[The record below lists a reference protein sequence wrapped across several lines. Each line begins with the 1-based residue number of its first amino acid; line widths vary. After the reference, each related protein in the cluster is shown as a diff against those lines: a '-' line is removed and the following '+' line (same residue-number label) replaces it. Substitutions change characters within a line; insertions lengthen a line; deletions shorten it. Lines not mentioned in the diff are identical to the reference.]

1 MVFHHV
7 GVNRRVSG
15 AVDGDQIDGYP
26 CRPTAALKN
35 VLGLCPNDRLPV
47 GQGPPFFLLPQSL
60 KTSPVDLHPHL
71 DVIASQ
77 MTRVRIVKMR
87 TRFSFFLFALCL
99 FSTIAASAAG
109 QRVIVGIHENTPLSF
124 TDSNNQEKGITIDLL
139 THIARKEGWQIHYL
153 PGSYT
158 QCTQRLKNGVVDL
171 LPGMARSPQL
181 EAMFAFGEETIVA
194 NWGQLYIS
202 SGAEFSDI
210 LDFHDKD
217 VAVVEAD
224 IYFEYFQTILEKFEI
239 RPRFVLVEDY
249 GEVLSLVHH
258 KKVSAGIVPRLYG
271 AYYEKEFRVHKSPIS
286 FRPTEL
292 RFVVAKG
299 RNSAML
305 STLDRHLKQ
314 FKSNPNSIFYQSMDL
329 WTQGVR
335 KVTFPLWLRPLWVL
349 GIVAGIMGFII
360 VGNVFLRR
368 QVKRRTETLKA
379 TIAEKEKIDSE
390 LAVAREIQLQLV
402 PSNSQALPRRKEFDI
417 YASLEPAHEVGGD
430 FYDYFFIDRNSLC
443 LVVGDVSGKG
453 VPAALF
459 MAMTKTMIKSAA
471 RLLVEPEY
479 ILADV
484 NREIAR
490 NNPSLTFV
498 TVFLGVLDLN
508 TGNLTYTSAGHNPPL
523 FIGEKGNSA
532 LLGDAQCPAIGLDDT
547 FQYRQAT
554 VQLQHN
560 EGLLLFTDGVTEAQD
575 TKNRLFSLESLMNTV
590 SLTAG
595 LTPKDRITAVLSRIR
610 EFTKNRPLDDDLTL
624 LALSYFSPNR
634 IGDTLK
640 TIVLRNDIREIA
652 RIMDAITRFVDS
664 VSFPSVVV
672 HDVSLAM
679 EEIFSNIVFYGFGDD
694 LAHNIT
700 LHLAIEGDALILTLQ
715 DEGIPFNPLNVQI
728 GRRDKPL
735 EERDKG
741 GMGITLAKN
750 LMDQLEYRRE
760 RGKNILRMEKRYR

>member
-1 MVFHHV
+1 MRTLLSFLLL
-7 GVNRRVSG
+7 
-15 AVDGDQIDGYP
+15 I
-26 CRPTAALKN
+26 
-35 VLGLCPNDRLPV
+35 LCP
-47 GQGPPFFLLPQSL
+47 
-60 KTSPVDLHPHL
+60 
-71 DVIASQ
+71 
-77 MTRVRIVKMR
+77 
-87 TRFSFFLFALCL
+87 FSA
-99 FSTIAASAAG
+99 TTVSAAN
-109 QRVIVGIHENTPLSF
+109 QVVMVGIHENTPLMF
-124 TDSNNQEKGITIDLL
+124 TDSSGQAAGIAVDLL
-139 THIARKEGWQIHYL
+139 THIAGKEGWKIQYR
-153 PGSYT
+153 PGSYA
-158 QCTQRLKNGVVDL
+158 QSIHRLQSGAIDL
-171 LPGMARSPQL
+171 LPGMARSSKL
-181 EAMFAFGEETIVA
+181 EESFVFGNEAIVSDWGQIYVSSDAMFT
-194 NWGQLYIS
+194 
-202 SGAEFSDI
+202 DI
-210 LDFHDKD
+210 LDFNSKD
-217 VAVVEAD
+217 IAVAEAD
-224 IYFEYFQTILEKFEI
+224 SYFEFFGTILEKFEVY
-239 RPRFVLVEDY
+239 PQFVQVKDY
-249 GEVLSLVHH
+249 GTVLSLVHR

-271 AYYEKEFRVHKSPIS
+271 AYYEKQFKIKKSPIR
-286 FRPTEL
+286 FRPTEI

-299 RNSAML
+299 RNTDL
-305 STLDRHLKQ
+305 LTLLDRHLKQ
-314 FKSNPNSIFYQSMDL
+314 LKSSPGSILYQSLDH
-329 WTQGVR
+329 WTADGR
-335 KVTFPLWLRPLWVL
+335 EVTVPFWLRPLWLL
-349 GIVAGIMGFII
+349 GVVAAIMGLII

-368 QVKRRTETLKA
+368 QVKLRTEALKK
-379 TIAEKEKIDSE
+379 TIAEKEKFESE

-402 PSNSQALPRRKEFDI
+402 PNNSQAVVRRKEFDI
-417 YASLEPAHEVGGD
+417 YASLEPAREVGGD

-508 TGNLTYTSAGHNPPL
+508 SGTLTYTSAGHNPPL

-554 VQLQHN
+554 VQLRHR
-560 EGLLLFTDGVTEAQD
+560 EGLLLFTDGITEAQD
-575 TKNRLFSLESLMNTV
+575 TKGRMFTQESLMNTV

-595 LTPKDRITAVLSRIR
+595 LTPEARVTAILSRIR
-610 EFTKNRPLDDDLTL
+610 EFTQDRPLDDDLTL
-624 LALSYFSPNR
+624 LALTYFSPNR

-640 TIVLRNDIREIA
+640 TIVLRNDIREMG
-652 RIMDAITRFVDS
+652 RIIDAITQVVDS
-664 VSFPSVVV
+664 ASFPPVAV
-672 HDVSLAM
+672 HDVTLAM

-694 LAHNIT
+694 LDHNIT
-700 LHLAIEGDALILTLQ
+700 LHLAIEGDSLILTLQ

-741 GMGITLAKN
+741 GMGIILAKN
-750 LMDQLEYRRE
+750 LMDQMEYRRE